1 VLTGETGA
9 GKSIVIDA
17 LLLITGAR
25 AQPDLIRTGA
35 DAATVE
41 AVFDL
46 APDDPAQALL
56 DAAGLASDERQ
67 VVVRRELARSGR
79 HRAFVNDSPVTL
91 ALLQRLGASLIEL
104 HGQHEHQ
111 QLADVA
117 RQLDL
122 LDRFAGAE
130 DQRAR
135 VAAAAAEW
143 DEAAARLEAL
153 RAEAREQA
161 RQEDLWRFQAQEI
174 DAVAPRDGEEEELR
188 AERRRLAHA
197 ERLAEALQ
205 EASHILYDDPDAA
218 VARTARAIH
227 LLRDL
232 VAVDAEFGRPA
243 DELESA
249 RLHLEDAVERV
260 RALRRLAETDPARL
274 EAVEARLDAMT
285 RLTRKYGSSLAE
297 VRAYREEIGGRLDRL
312 ARHDEIAAQ
321 LEAALTGL
329 RATAER
335 HGVDLGA
342 RREEGAARLERQ
354 VQKEIRGLGMDHGR
368 FRAALRRAPAAP
380 GELSGGTGGWRIGPR
395 GMETAEFLFSA
406 NPGEELRPLAKVA
419 SGGELSRT
427 ALAVKVVL
435 AAADDTPVLVFDEVD
450 AGIGGRVAE
459 VVGAKLAATAR
470 GRQVLCV
477 THLAPI
483 AAHADHHVLV
493 AKRVARGA
501 TRTTARLLEGA
512 DRIEELARMLGGE
525 RITETTRRH
534 ARELY
539 AGARPAAR

>member
-1 VLTGETGA
+1 
-9 GKSIVIDA
+9 VI
-17 LLLITGAR
+17 
-25 AQPDLIRTGA
+25 
-35 DAATVE
+35 
-41 AVFDL
+41 
-46 APDDPAQALL
+46 
-56 DAAGLASDERQ
+56 
-67 VVVRRELARSGR
+67 RRELARSGR
-79 HRAFVNDSPVTL
+79 HRAFVNDSAVTL
-91 ALLQRLGASLIEL
+91 GLLQRLGTALIEL

-111 QLADVA
+111 QLADAA

-130 DQRAR
+130 ADRAR
-135 VAAAAAEW
+135 VAAAAADW
-143 DEAAARLEAL
+143 AQAAQRREAL

-174 DAVAPRDGEEEELR
+174 DAVDPREGEEDELR
-188 AERRRLAHA
+188 TERRRLAHA
-197 ERLAEALQ
+197 ERLAAALR
-205 EASHILYDDPDAA
+205 EASQVLYDDPDAA
-218 VARTARAIH
+218 VARTARAIY

-243 DELESA
+243 DELEAA

-260 RALRRLAETDPARL
+260 RALRRLAEADPARL
-274 EAVEARLDAMT
+274 EAVEARLDAIA
-285 RLTRKYGSSLAE
+285 RLTRKYGSTVAE
-297 VRAYREEIGGRLDRL
+297 VRAYRAEIGGRIDRL
-312 ARHDEIAAQ
+312 ARHDEIAAE
-321 LEAALTGL
+321 LEAALSRL
-329 RATAER
+329 QAVAER
-335 HGVDLGA
+335 HAVELGG
-342 RREEGAARLERQ
+342 RRDEAAARLERL

-368 FRAALRRAPAAP
+368 FRAALRRAPATA
-380 GELSGGTGGWRIGPR
+380 GELAAAGAGGWRIGPR
-395 GMETAEFLFSA
+395 GMETAELLFSA

-512 DRIEELARMLGGE
+512 ERVEELARMLGGE
-525 RITETTRRH
+525 RITDTTRRH
-534 ARELY
+534 ARELF